1 MTEIIIEKKKPF
13 WPWIVLGA
21 VVLLKP
27 VLGPMI
33 VKRFFG
39 AVLLTQTLITAKN
52 YLVESRK
59 KGNSSE

>member
-1 MTEIIIEKKKPF
+1 MTEIIIEKKKPV
-13 WPWIVLGA
+13 WPWIVLGV

-39 AVLLTQTLITAKN
+39 AMFLTQSLITAKD

-59 KGNSSE
+59 KRK